1 MTTNISSY
9 YDFAS
14 LAQLKSSD
22 SVKQQ
27 ENSRSVLEKFE
38 ALFIDQMLQSM
49 RKATQRSELFDSD
62 GIKLYES
69 LFDKEISEE
78 LARGS
83 GLGLRSGLEDYLG
96 FASVD
101 LEGTASRVNHYLPL
115 ERDIRTNTTNR
126 SKALSL
132 YSKHAMDL

>member
-1 MTTNISSY
+1 MNTNINSY

-14 LAQLKSSD
+14 LAQLKSGD
-22 SVKQQ
+22 AVKQQ
-27 ENSRSVLEKFE
+27 ENSKAVLEKFE

-49 RKATQRSELFDSD
+49 RKATARSELFDSE

-78 LARGS
+78 LARGP
-83 GLGLRSGLEDYLG
+83 GLGLHAGLEQHLG
-96 FASVD
+96 LASTDADAAVRATD
-101 LEGTASRVNHYLPL
+101 YLPL
-115 ERDIRTNTTNR
+115 ERNSPTHEINR

-132 YSKHAMDL
+132 YSKQAMDL